1 MIRLNNI
8 SAGLVQWVAALEMDQ
23 GKMQPYIAEMRE
35 LLPKGI
41 GSALETDQPWAA
53 VRMIGALR
61 QLDPQH
67 PDASDLKLREAR
79 EAYAQKLVRVVRYQ
93 QAADLYGE
101 LADRWPDRPEYRL
114 EQGALQ
120 LALEQREAAIQTLE
134 AWVAAATTDAERA
147 KHLSAA
153 GERAFDRNVL
163 DLAEQYWTRALETDP
178 KLRSA
183 HVNLARVHLQQRQ
196 AEQGYEHLR
205 AYIDAAP
212 TDPRGFEDAA
222 QVALDYNNGAIALEV
237 LEEASLK
244 ATPDFTVTTL
254 LADLYQR
261 RQRRADMEE
270 ALQRFID
277 RADNDREA
285 TLEVTEWLEKKREVE
300 LAAYHLE
307 KAIAAGG
314 KEDPQLWY
322 RLARLHAAADK
333 PEEMEQALR
342 EYVERSDQQLDATMA
357 AARLLMQKRYYDRA
371 EALLNDGRKRNPKD
385 SKLLNLLAE
394 VYHQWGYADREEK
407 VWRDWIALQPNV
419 PAATLKIGQLY
430 ARRADVERAVALLT
444 IAARDKTV
452 APEAYLTMG
461 EAYQRRGM
469 DKEMRQAFDRYLDVS
484 PDRPQALRTLLARYS
499 EPARAEDAIRVLDM
513 LLKAT
518 PDDIDLH
525 FELGERYLQLGD
537 SERTLASFSTFIR
550 ENRSPIRAARRAAR
564 PLRNRK
570 RYGLV
575 LELYEVL
582 LEVKGDDPEVLAEV
596 GDLYMKLSRDYR
608 MSTPTKAD
616 QMEDAARGF
625 YQRYIDSF
633 NQNSKDKRAL
643 SQFAS
648 ELAKQDLWTQAAS
661 AFERVQQLG
670 LSMRPIDHFYYGKT
684 LLNLGRFEEADR
696 AMQAH
701 LGSLKDTKA
710 RFYHVGRA
718 AYNAGAWE
726 LSLRYLRRVL
736 DQQVE
741 DHVEPAFDMISR
753 MLVRSGRRDELEP
766 VSYQYLKL
774 NRATWPSR
782 AKVANLY
789 AEAGLWRQAADEYR
803 DMLR

>member
-1 MIRLNNI
+1 MHLKTLRSTHTSLLYAALLWLTLVVAPACHNYYDAGLEALRSGNAAQAEQQARKGLAEEPDDPWLNLLMAEALIAQERWAEARPYAGRAVQKRPKRPEPRVALGEALIRLNNI

-134 AWVAAATTDAERA
+134 AWVAAATTDADRA

-357 AARLLMQKRYYDRA
+357 AARLLMQKR
-371 EALLNDGRKRNPKD
+371 
-385 SKLLNLLAE
+385 
-394 VYHQWGYADREEK
+394 
-407 VWRDWIALQPNV
+407 
-419 PAATLKIGQLY
+419 
-430 ARRADVERAVALLT
+430 
-444 IAARDKTV
+444 
-452 APEAYLTMG
+452 
-461 EAYQRRGM
+461 
-469 DKEMRQAFDRYLDVS
+469 
-484 PDRPQALRTLLARYS
+484 
-499 EPARAEDAIRVLDM
+499 
-513 LLKAT
+513 
-518 PDDIDLH
+518 
-525 FELGERYLQLGD
+525 
-537 SERTLASFSTFIR
+537 
-550 ENRSPIRAARRAAR
+550 
-564 PLRNRK
+564 
-570 RYGLV
+570 
-575 LELYEVL
+575 
-582 LEVKGDDPEVLAEV
+582 
-596 GDLYMKLSRDYR
+596 
-608 MSTPTKAD
+608 
-616 QMEDAARGF
+616 
-625 YQRYIDSF
+625 
-633 NQNSKDKRAL
+633 
-643 SQFAS
+643 
-648 ELAKQDLWTQAAS
+648 
-661 AFERVQQLG
+661 
-670 LSMRPIDHFYYGKT
+670 
-684 LLNLGRFEEADR
+684 
-696 AMQAH
+696 
-701 LGSLKDTKA
+701 
-710 RFYHVGRA
+710 
-718 AYNAGAWE
+718 
-726 LSLRYLRRVL
+726 
-736 DQQVE
+736 
-741 DHVEPAFDMISR
+741 
-753 MLVRSGRRDELEP
+753 
-766 VSYQYLKL
+766 
-774 NRATWPSR
+774 
-782 AKVANLY
+782 
-789 AEAGLWRQAADEYR
+789 
-803 DMLR
+803 